1 MASATP
7 RAVASRLRPAWAEI
21 DLGAITHNARVLSE
35 LVAPAELC
43 AVVKAWAYGHGPVQ
57 AAEAALYG
65 GATRLAVALVEEGC
79 MLRSAE
85 ITEPV
90 LVLSEPPAAAFP
102 EVVASDLTPTLYT
115 FEGVESAA
123 KAVAASGRDE
133 PLPVHVKVDTGMHR
147 VGASPDAAPA
157 VVRAVA
163 GHPELQLEGLYTH
176 FAVADEPARDDFT
189 AGQLTQLRQVAD
201 RLAESGIRPALLHAA
216 NSAGAIAHPAAR
228 LDLVRCGIALYGQ
241 APSPELASA
250 ATVPALRPA
259 LSFKARV
266 SYVKEVPAGEGVSY
280 GLRYTT
286 PADTVVATVPLGY
299 ADGVPRRLAAAGGEV
314 LVGGR
319 RCPIAGT
326 VTMDQLTVDCGPG
339 ASVAA
344 GDEIVLIGRQ
354 GGEAITAWEWAQ
366 RTGTIAYEILCGVS
380 QRVPRTYIR

>member
-1 MASATP
+1 M
-7 RAVASRLRPAWAEI
+7 
-21 DLGAITHNARVLSE
+21 
-35 LVAPAELC
+35 
-43 AVVKAWAYGHGPVQ
+43 
-57 AAEAALYG
+57 
-65 GATRLAVALVEEGC
+65 
-79 MLRSAE
+79 
-85 ITEPV
+85 
-90 LVLSEPPAAAFP
+90 
-102 EVVASDLTPTLYT
+102 
-115 FEGVESAA
+115 
-123 KAVAASGRDE
+123 
-133 PLPVHVKVDTGMHR
+133 
-147 VGASPDAAPA
+147 
-157 VVRAVA
+157 
-163 GHPELQLEGLYTH
+163 
-176 FAVADEPARDDFT
+176 
-189 AGQLTQLRQVAD
+189 AD